1 MKTKTKKKK
10 KFYLPF
16 TLQNEL
22 ISVSLISISLNSNVV
37 LVICRILDGNGFY
50 TEGTDMK
57 LKKQMFLP
65 VLLSLSVF
73 FASTVTMSASAY
85 AAAIP
90 RTAAVWELAEAAPN
104 NTEIPEVKKDKG
116 NTPGRSGNAKSR
128 DDSSFFDN
136 LLEKIAVM
144 FLVYMFLEAINAL
157 LNDFFHDGDTKIKI
171 VPKEKQDQPDGK
183 GTKQNKNIK
192 RIPAQDV

>member
-1 MKTKTKKKK
+1 
-10 KFYLPF
+10 
-16 TLQNEL
+16 
-22 ISVSLISISLNSNVV
+22 
-37 LVICRILDGNGFY
+37 
-50 TEGTDMK
+50 MK

-85 AAAIP
+85 ASAVP

>member
-1 MKTKTKKKK
+1 MKM

-16 TLQNEL
+16 ILQNGL
-22 ISVSLISISLNSNVV
+22 ISVSLTSVSLNSNVV

-85 AAAIP
+85 ASAVP

-116 NTPGRSGNAKSR
+116 DTPGRSGNAKSR
-128 DDSSFFDN
+128 EDSSFFDN

>member
-1 MKTKTKKKK
+1 MEMKK

-16 TLQNEL
+16 ILQNGL
-22 ISVSLISISLNSNVV
+22 ISVSLTSVSLNSNVV

-73 FASTVTMSASAY
+73 FASTVTMSASVY
-85 AAAIP
+85 AAAVP

-116 NTPGRSGNAKSR
+116 DTPGRSGNAKSR

-157 LNDFFHDGDTKIKI
+157 LNDFLHDGDTKIKI

>member
-1 MKTKTKKKK
+1 M

-16 TLQNEL
+16 ILQNGL
-22 ISVSLISISLNSNVV
+22 ISVSLTSVSLNSNVV

-85 AAAIP
+85 ASAVP
-90 RTAAVWELAEAAPN
+90 RT
-104 NTEIPEVKKDKG
+104 
-116 NTPGRSGNAKSR
+116 
-128 DDSSFFDN
+128 
-136 LLEKIAVM
+136 
-144 FLVYMFLEAINAL
+144 
-157 LNDFFHDGDTKIKI
+157 
-171 VPKEKQDQPDGK
+171 PDCRGM
-183 GTKQNKNIK
+183 G
-192 RIPAQDV
+192 AGGSCA